1 MIRRPPRSTR
11 TDTLFPYTTLFRSY
25 GYQWWIPSPG
35 IYAALG
41 IFGQTIYIDPAKDL
55 VIVQIAAWPAASGPQ
70 YSARRLALRSEEHTS
85 ELQSLMR
92 ISYAVFCLKKK
103 KKTHILLQ
111 HQRQLKHN
119 NKHNVP
125 HTSTYN
131 LHRNP
136 RR

>member
-41 IFGQTIYIDPAKDL
+41 VFGQTIYIDPAKDL

-70 YSARRLALRSEEHTS
+70 YSARRLALVGEQQERAIAPGSDHRRSEIGRAH
-85 ELQSLMR
+85 
-92 ISYAVFCLKKK
+92 V
-103 KKTHILLQ
+103 
-111 HQRQLKHN
+111 
-119 NKHNVP
+119 
-125 HTSTYN
+125 
-131 LHRNP
+131 
-136 RR
+136 

>member
-1 MIRRPPRSTR
+1 MESDASWL
-11 TDTLFPYTTLFRSY
+11 TDGGTESGGCCLNVTLRDYGRLGLFMMEGGSAGGAGVVPAGWIGEATTSKSSPGETPY

-55 VIVQIAAWPAASGPQ
+55 V
-70 YSARRLALRSEEHTS
+70 RSEEHTS

-103 KKTHILLQ
+103 TKQEQQTTPA
-111 HQRQLKHN
+111 R
-119 NKHNVP
+119 P
-125 HTSTYN
+125 Y
-131 LHRNP
+131 
-136 RR
+136 